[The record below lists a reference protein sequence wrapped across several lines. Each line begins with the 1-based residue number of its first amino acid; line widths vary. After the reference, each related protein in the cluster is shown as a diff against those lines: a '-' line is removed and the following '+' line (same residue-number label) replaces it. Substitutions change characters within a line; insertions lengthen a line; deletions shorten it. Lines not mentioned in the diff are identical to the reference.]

1 MQQLAEQLAARY
13 LPVGVE
19 GASGFDFDVGD
30 RAHSAAFR
38 RMRGFSSENEMS
50 AISVTSM

>member
-19 GASGFDFDVGD
+19 SASGFDFDVGD
-30 RAHSAAFR
+30 RAHSAAFK

>member
-1 MQQLAEQLAARY
+1 MQQLAEHLAARF

-19 GASGFDFDVGD
+19 RSGGFDRDVGD
-30 RAHSAAFR
+30 RAHSLAFR

-50 AISVTSM
+50 AISVTTM